1 MFIIIDTS
9 DSDMSTNLKDS
20 DCFDIHSIK
29 CFCLQIDIVQTGSMF
44 YLLLKMP
51 INCYMQSSA
60 VITTQTAVFLHYSTD
75 QQAESRMRSRETRKL
90 NLFQYF

>member
-9 DSDMSTNLKDS
+9 DSDMSTNLKHS
-20 DCFDIHSIK
+20 DCFEIHSIK
-29 CFCLQIDIVQTGSMF
+29 YFYLQIDIIQTESMF

-51 INCYMQSSA
+51 INCDMQSSA

-75 QQAESRMRSRETRKL
+75 QQA
-90 NLFQYF
+90 Q